1 MATSTRSALVSVQ
14 VSSASTARSGTMGS
28 ATMRTPPT
36 TSAVGSGASVPRR
49 GAALIPTCLVVGAR
63 AAGTVAVRPAEDPV
77 AADSVA
83 GDSVAGDSV
92 AGDSVAGD
100 SVAGDSVAGDSVA
113 GDVVAGDVVAGD
125 LRAVDVVATDKGA
138 AASVAVGVVA
148 DDLSRV
154 PPRTRPLVMRS
165 EAITLL
171 PCARRTVPD
180 RPAPSGM
187 TGNLP
192 RIRPRP
198 SRFNAKEPAA
208 PIGRADLPPQL
219 HPRRCRVSGSSSAK
233 MVQWRG

>member
-49 GAALIPTCLVVGAR
+49 GAALIPTCLVVGSR
-63 AAGTVAVRPAEDPV
+63 AAGTVAVRPAEDSV

-83 GDSVAGDSV
+83 ANSVAGDV
-92 AGDSVAGD
+92 
-100 SVAGDSVAGDSVA
+100 VA

-219 HPRRCRVSGSSSAK
+219 HPRRCRVSGSSSAE

>member
-49 GAALIPTCLVVGAR
+49 GAALIPTCLVVGSR

-100 SVAGDSVAGDSVA
+100 SVAGDS
-113 GDVVAGDVVAGD
+113 VAGD

>member
-1 MATSTRSALVSVQ
+1 
-14 VSSASTARSGTMGS
+14 
-28 ATMRTPPT
+28 
-36 TSAVGSGASVPRR
+36 
-49 GAALIPTCLVVGAR
+49 LIPTCLVVGSR
-63 AAGTVAVRPAEDPV
+63 AAGTVADVRLAADPV

-83 GDSVAGDSV
+83 GEVVAGEVV
-92 AGDSVAGD
+92 AGE
-100 SVAGDSVAGDSVA
+100 
-113 GDVVAGDVVAGD
+113 VVAGDE
-125 LRAVDVVATDKGA
+125 GA

-198 SRFNAKEPAA
+198 SRFNAKEPAV

-219 HPRRCRVSGSSSAK
+219 HPRRCRVSGSSSAE